1 MTNRKGEGKMNVTFS
16 QVANPKEIRQAL
28 WEYYSYYCGLSP
40 AKTILELLL
49 DFGIAAA
56 GVLFGWGLMVLVGL
70 VGLVFVL
77 ARTLGFFAYW
87 VKMKRFLSMEKA
99 FEIPAEYR
107 LTDDWFEMERGNNKI
122 RRDYHQ
128 ISTFFV
134 KNDTVMLMTAKLLV
148 GIFSRKNFPGE
159 FDEFLGHLKRCG
171 AVDKTPRGVRRWLL
185 PAILAVI
192 AAILYGSILLRI
204 FTECACD

>member
-1 MTNRKGEGKMNVTFS
+1 MNVTFS

-28 WEYYSYYCGLSP
+28 WEYYSYYCRLSP

-56 GVLFGWGLMVLVGL
+56 GVLFGWPLMVLVGL
-70 VGLVFVL
+70 FGLIFVL
-77 ARTLGFFAYW
+77 AHTLGFFAFW
-87 VKMKRFLSMEKA
+87 IRMKRLFVLEKA
-99 FEIPAEYR
+99 FEIPAEYH
-107 LTDDWFEMERGNNKI
+107 LTDDCFEMERGNSKV
-122 RRDYHQ
+122 RRDYHL

-134 KNDTVMLMTAKLLV
+134 KNDTVTLMAAKLFV
-148 GIFSRKNFPGE
+148 GAFSRKNFPGE

-192 AAILYGSILLRI
+192 AALLYATIFLKV